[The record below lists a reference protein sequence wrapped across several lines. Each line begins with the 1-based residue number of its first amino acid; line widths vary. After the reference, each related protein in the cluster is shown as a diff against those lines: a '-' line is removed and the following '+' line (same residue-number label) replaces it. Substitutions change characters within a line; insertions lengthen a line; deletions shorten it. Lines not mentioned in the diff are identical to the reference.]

1 MEPEKSLLHFFL
13 LAFFLIRVR
22 EPAPLSGFL
31 GRGYLAS
38 YLAFLPKSRHFC
50 PKTGDFAYFRT
61 YIIFLWRSS
70 IIPTHIVQNQRT
82 NQPVSALVITI
93 FNGFKK
99 ACHTLYKFDSNT
111 ERTFAIVLENDREV
125 LKWMRPSPKQFNIY
139 YGPDGCSRYEPDFVV
154 ETADTIYMVETKA
167 SNELRTSEVQEKA
180 NAAQVY
186 CNAASDW
193 NAQHNGKPWGYAL
206 VSHDEVRLNSSFHN
220 LMANRV
226 PVEQLSV

>member
-1 MEPEKSLLHFFL
+1 VEPEKSLLHFFL

-61 YIIFLWRSS
+61 YIVFLLWSS

-93 FNGFKK
+93 LPFQRLTRNQFGSNATWVRIPPSAPKTAPCGVLSFIF
-99 ACHTLYKFDSNT
+99 ATNYARAARWDSNSPCPALCVPPGCNNPVGCCKGAGT
-111 ERTFAIVLENDREV
+111 PTICTISAVESKDFTADALGGFSGATTPSSVGESKKDYIV
-125 LKWMRPSPKQFNIY
+125 KRPSGIMKVR
-139 YGPDGCSRYEPDFVV
+139 S
-154 ETADTIYMVETKA
+154 
-167 SNELRTSEVQEKA
+167 A
-180 NAAQVY
+180 N
-186 CNAASDW
+186 CTNKIP
-193 NAQHNGKPWGYAL
+193 GGL
-206 VSHDEVRLNSSFHN
+206 
-220 LMANRV
+220 
-226 PVEQLSV
+226 